1 MLDSITRKVVSSRNL
16 EGLKDEEVKQ
26 KWELK
31 EKVNT
36 LKEEKEISV
45 KVNKEQNLKINVLEN
60 KVKELTV
67 FKEQVDYLK
76 ENMVKVLSTYIKEEQ
91 QKDKV
96 NWDFWHEEDLKKL
109 ISKNEDKPVEVA
121 TEIIE
126 KWEGDVKDHAEA
138 MDRAEAW
145 KNWQKGL
152 LNDEIKTQSLMLK
165 KSDKMLEEEVTKNTK
180 LQEESEGKSKMLA
193 RSEEREEELN
203 RQLYLERKPLPSLPK
218 KRNTFQ
224 KLGTKIKTKF
234 QKFQQLVEKKKH
246 QAQEFIAQIEVKVN

>member
-1 MLDSITRKVVSSRNL
+1 
-16 EGLKDEEVKQ
+16 
-26 KWELK
+26 
-31 EKVNT
+31 
-36 LKEEKEISV
+36 
-45 KVNKEQNLKINVLEN
+45 
-60 KVKELTV
+60 
-67 FKEQVDYLK
+67 
-76 ENMVKVLSTYIKEEQ
+76 
-91 QKDKV
+91 
-96 NWDFWHEEDLKKL
+96 
-109 ISKNEDKPVEVA
+109 
-121 TEIIE
+121 
-126 KWEGDVKDHAEA
+126 
-138 MDRAEAW
+138 
-145 KNWQKGL
+145 
-152 LNDEIKTQSLMLK
+152 MLK